1 MAYVDTGVLIAAYA
15 PKDPIRVA
23 AKAFLRKSHAP
34 RIISPLT
41 FAELSS
47 VLSRVEE
54 SLELP
59 SVLRTEPPQRR
70 IRALAEYVV
79 RDSRLTIASQVGSTR
94 LRLGGRSV
102 SVPMEY
108 TTAAALAPKLK
119 LRSLD
124 LLHLAYA
131 SLISQLEFSISSFVT
146 GDETILGK
154 SDEIQKSLNI
164 TATHPKD
171 AVRT

>member
-1 MAYVDTGVLIAAYA
+1 LAYVDTGVLIAAYA
-15 PKDPIRVA
+15 SKDPLRSA
-23 AKAFLRKSHAP
+23 AKAFLAKSRAP

-59 SVLRTEPPQRR
+59 TVLREEPAPRR
-70 IRALAEYVV
+70 IRALAEYML
-79 RDSRLTIASQVGSTR
+79 RDCRLTIASQVGSSK

-102 SVPMEY
+102 TVPMEY
-108 TTAAALAPKLK
+108 TIAAALAPNLK

-146 GDETILGK
+146 GDEAILGK
-154 SDEIQKSLNI
+154 TDEVRKSLNI

-171 AVRT
+171 ALRT